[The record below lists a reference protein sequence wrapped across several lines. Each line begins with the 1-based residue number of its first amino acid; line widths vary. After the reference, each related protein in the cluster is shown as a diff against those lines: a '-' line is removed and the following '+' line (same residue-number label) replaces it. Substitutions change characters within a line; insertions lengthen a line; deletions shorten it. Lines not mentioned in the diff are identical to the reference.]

1 MSNDLLC
8 QIDNTGVATLTMNRP
23 EIHNAFDDRLIAAL
37 IDELGRLEADP
48 RVRVLVLTAN
58 GKSFS
63 AGADLSW
70 MRRMAD
76 YSREENLQDARQLA
90 ELMRKLDGFPRPTL
104 ALVQGAA
111 YGGGVGLVAC
121 CDMVIASHKAS
132 FCLSEVKLGLIP
144 AVISPYVVSAIG
156 PRAARRYFLSAERF
170 SAVEASRINLV
181 HELVAPEELQAKGAE
196 FCSLLLKNGPY
207 AMAAAK
213 DLIAAVARGPIDQA
227 MIHDTAE
234 RIADTR
240 ASAEG
245 CDGLTA
251 FLEKRTPS
259 WVKG

>member
-1 MSNDLLC
+1 MSNDLLS
-8 QIDNTGVATLTMNRP
+8 QIDDTGVATLTMNRP
-23 EIHNAFDDRLIAAL
+23 EIHNAFDDRLIEAL
-37 IDELGRLEADP
+37 IAELGRLEADP
-48 RVRVLVLTAN
+48 RVRVLVLAAS

-76 YSREENLQDARQLA
+76 YSREENLQDALQLA
-90 ELMRKLDGFPRPTL
+90 ELMRRLNGFRHPTI

-121 CDMVIASHKAS
+121 CDMVIASHQAS
-132 FCLSEVKLGLIP
+132 FCLSEVKLGLMP
-144 AVISPYVVSAIG
+144 AVISPYVISAIG

-170 SAVEASRINLV
+170 GAAEASRINLV
-181 HELVAPEELQAKGAE
+181 HELVAPEELEAKGAE
-196 FCSLLLKNGPY
+196 FCSQLLKNGPD

-213 DLIAAVARGPIDQA
+213 ELIAAVARGPIDQA

-234 RIADTR
+234 RIANTR

-245 CDGLTA
+245 CEGLTA
-251 FLEKRTPS
+251 FLEKRNPS